1 MKDMM
6 ESPERLRVFVRQ
18 PLTRAGGEDA
28 RLVQAVLD
36 ELAAAGAEVLTGV
49 VAQTA
54 ESFRSAFEAATG
66 AMFSPSAF
74 RAWRLGL
81 LARAHTMVIV
91 RTELSESGA
100 FEIAYN
106 SVVTQRPMFFAVHAG
121 MPIITTLLQDLDP
134 LCPTTYVTFDDPS
147 ELAEP
152 LGRFLARARHAL
164 PVSTTLLAA
173 RLEELRLTLVT
184 EWDTSDPV
192 VAATAS
198 ALVTAQKLL
207 GLVAATDTNERVGG
221 LHDALTA
228 ARALV
233 GEITYAV
240 RARTEARRVVA
251 AGAHIPF
258 ARSRRTPAGSAT
270 DEQADSS
277 DGAHHD
283 RVAAV
288 PPTAPGGPTQT
299 VDHG

>member
-1 MKDMM
+1 MVEDMTD
-6 ESPERLRVFVRQ
+6 SPERLRVFVRQ

-106 SVVTQRPMFFAVHAG
+106 SVVTRRPMFFAVHAG

-134 LCPTTYVTFDDPS
+134 FCPTTYVTFDDPS

-152 LGRFLARARHAL
+152 LGRFLARVRQTPPMSITAL
-164 PVSTTLLAA
+164 GA

-184 EWDTSDPV
+184 ELDPSDPV
-192 VAATAS
+192 VVATAS
-198 ALVTAQKLL
+198 ALVAAQGLL
-207 GLVAATDTNERVGG
+207 GLVADTNTSERVGG
-221 LHDALTA
+221 LHNALTA

-233 GEITYAV
+233 RDVTYAA
-240 RARTEARRVVA
+240 RARTETRPVVA
-251 AGAHIPF
+251 AGVHIPF
-258 ARSRRTPAGSAT
+258 ARPHNTPAG
-270 DEQADSS
+270 
-277 DGAHHD
+277 
-283 RVAAV
+283 
-288 PPTAPGGPTQT
+288 
-299 VDHG
+299 